1 MRGVLKDHFPRSG
14 SLEPTWESGL
24 ENPAGEGLRINGQ
37 ITSQLVHEWARTLGL
52 HRLGSRNLQGGK
64 QHIRY
69 VSLGRKTARW
79 EVLGKVCFVSLGSC
93 HSGIISVLLQL
104 PHSLSSPLFSLPPPL
119 KDLSLELRGKY
130 RYSLWK
136 YKKNLIS
143 QKEVSNK
150 LNTKNNFLSWALPSA
165 SCFYRKSGVLITHL

>member
-1 MRGVLKDHFPRSG
+1 MDWKTQQGRGSESMGKSCPNWFMNEQELWG
-14 SLEPTWESGL
+14 STDWD
-24 ENPAGEGLRINGQ
+24 
-37 ITSQLVHEWARTLGL
+37 LGTYK
-52 HRLGSRNLQGGK
+52 RGK
-64 QHIRY
+64 QHVSY

-136 YKKNLIS
+136 YERNLIL

-150 LNTKNNFLSWALPSA
+150 FNTKNNFLSWVLPSA